1 MRHDHEMEYCTLGCV
16 SLLPDHGTSLHSLFL
31 LGMMWFVCGGGYVL
45 DAAMMVV
52 CFPLL
57 VMKDTGISRLMSE
70 WMALFLQSFIWAA
83 CFFPVFLCLRWWFRR
98 RTLSHSG
105 N

>member
-1 MRHDHEMEYCTLGCV
+1 MKWNTVHWALFRFIQIMV
-16 SLLPDHGTSLHSLFL
+16 LHFTAYFL
-31 LGMMWFVCGGGYVL
+31 LGFTWFVCGGGYIL

-57 VMKDTGISRLMSE
+57 VMKDTGISRLMSD
-70 WMALFLQSFIWAA
+70 WMALFLQSFIWTV
-83 CFFPVFLCLRWWFRR
+83 CFFPVFLCLRWWIQRR
-98 RTLSHSG
+98 KLSHSG